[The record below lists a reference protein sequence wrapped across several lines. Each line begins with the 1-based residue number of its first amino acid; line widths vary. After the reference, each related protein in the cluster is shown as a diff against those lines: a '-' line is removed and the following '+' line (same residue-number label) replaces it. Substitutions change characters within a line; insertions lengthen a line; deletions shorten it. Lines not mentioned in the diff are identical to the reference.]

1 MELTNSNSNIPNITY
16 VPTGEETR
24 TRSFIANVF
33 LLMFVALGVSALVAW
48 QFSVNTQLMSY
59 LVTPVGLTGLGKI
72 TLFAPLGFV
81 LIMSFAYQRLSSTA
95 LMALFMAYSV
105 INGITFSFILLTYTP
120 GSVLGCFLSASA
132 MFGVM
137 AVMGY
142 TTNQD
147 LTKFGRILMM
157 GVIGVLIAMVINF
170 FLHSSQLDYIISI
183 IGVMV
188 FTALTAYDVQKL
200 KRIGEGLEYDGQG
213 VSANNVKKMSILGA
227 LTLYLDFKD
236 VVKLANMVKKTVY
249 KKPFFFY
256 LPRILL
262 CSISSKIKGAG
273 SSSHF
278 KNCLPEDEPHRMQ
291 LKKDPFS
298 FM

>member
-1 MELTNSNSNIPNITY
+1 MDLTNRNSNITNITY

-24 TRSFIANVF
+24 TRSFVANVF
-33 LLMFVALGVSALVAW
+33 LLMFLALGVSALFAW
-48 QFSVNTQLMSY
+48 QFSVNGQLMAY
-59 LVTPVGLTGLGKI
+59 MKLPTGELTGLGKI

-95 LMALFMAYSV
+95 LMALFMAYAT
-105 INGITFSFILLTYTP
+105 INGISFSFILLAFTP

-147 LTKFGRILMM
+147 LTKFGRILFM

-200 KRIGEGLEYDGQG
+200 KRIGEGIEYEGG
-213 VSANNVKKMSILGA
+213 VAVNDVKKMSILGA
-227 LTLYLDFKD
+227 LTLYLDFINIF
-236 VVKLANMVKKTVY
+236 L
-249 KKPFFFY
+249 F
-256 LPRILL
+256 LL
-262 CSISSKIKGAG
+262 
-273 SSSHF
+273 
-278 KNCLPEDEPHRMQ
+278 RM
-291 LKKDPFS
+291 FGNRRG
-298 FM
+298 

>member
-1 MELTNSNSNIPNITY
+1 MELTNNKSNFTNITY
-16 VPTGEETR
+16 VPTGEQTR

-33 LLMFVALGVSALVAW
+33 LLMFVALGVSAVFAW
-48 QFSVNTQLMSY
+48 QFSVNQQLMSY
-59 LVTPVGLTGLGKI
+59 LMTPTGLTGLGKI

-95 LMALFMAYSV
+95 LMALFMAYAI
-105 INGITFSFILLTYTP
+105 INGITFSFILMAYSA

-132 MFGVM
+132 MFGIM

-142 TTNQD
+142 TTDKD

-157 GVIGVLIAMVINF
+157 GVIGVLVAMVINY

-200 KRIGEGLEYDGQG
+200 KRIGEGIEYNGQG
-213 VSANNVKKMSILGA
+213 VAANDVKKMSILGA
-227 LTLYLDFKD
+227 LTLYLDFINIF
-236 VVKLANMVKKTVY
+236 L
-249 KKPFFFY
+249 F
-256 LPRILL
+256 LL
-262 CSISSKIKGAG
+262 
-273 SSSHF
+273 
-278 KNCLPEDEPHRMQ
+278 RM
-291 LKKDPFS
+291 FGNRRS
-298 FM
+298 

>member
-1 MELTNSNSNIPNITY
+1 MDLTNRNSNITNISY
-16 VPTGEETR
+16 VHTGEASR
-24 TRSFIANVF
+24 SRSFIANVF
-33 LLMFVALGVSALVAW
+33 LLMFLALGVSALFAW
-48 QFSVNTQLMSY
+48 QFSVNEQLMAY
-59 LVTPVGLTGLGKI
+59 LVSPTGLTGLGKI

-95 LMALFMAYSV
+95 LMLLFMAYAT
-105 INGITFSFILLTYTP
+105 INGISFSFILMAFTP

-200 KRIGEGLEYDGQG
+200 KRIGEGVEYQG
-213 VSANNVKKMSILGA
+213 GVAANDVKKMSILGA
-227 LTLYLDFKD
+227 LTLYLDFINIF
-236 VVKLANMVKKTVY
+236 L
-249 KKPFFFY
+249 F
-256 LPRILL
+256 LL
-262 CSISSKIKGAG
+262 
-273 SSSHF
+273 
-278 KNCLPEDEPHRMQ
+278 RM
-291 LKKDPFS
+291 FGNRRG
-298 FM
+298 

>member
-1 MELTNSNSNIPNITY
+1 MELTNSNSNITNISY
-16 VPTGEETR
+16 VPTGEQTR

-33 LLMFVALGVSALVAW
+33 LLMFVALGVSALFAW
-48 QFSVNTQLMSY
+48 QFSANNQLMAY
-59 LVTPVGLTGLGKI
+59 LVAPTGLTGLGKV

-95 LMALFMAYSV
+95 LMALFLAYAT
-105 INGITFSFILLTYTP
+105 INGISFSFILMAFTP

-157 GVIGVLIAMVINF
+157 GVIGVLIAMVINY

-183 IGVMV
+183 VGVMV

-200 KRIGEGLEYDGQG
+200 KRISEGLEYNGQG
-213 VSANNVKKMSILGA
+213 VATNDAKKMSILGA
-227 LTLYLDFKD
+227 LTLYLDFINIF
-236 VVKLANMVKKTVY
+236 L
-249 KKPFFFY
+249 F
-256 LPRILL
+256 LL
-262 CSISSKIKGAG
+262 
-273 SSSHF
+273 
-278 KNCLPEDEPHRMQ
+278 RM
-291 LKKDPFS
+291 FGNRRS
-298 FM
+298 

>member
-1 MELTNSNSNIPNITY
+1 MDLTNRNSNISNITY
-16 VPTGEETR
+16 VPTGEETH

-33 LLMFVALGVSALVAW
+33 LLMFLALGVSALFAW
-48 QFSVNTQLMSY
+48 QFSVNEQLLAY
-59 LVTPVGLTGLGKI
+59 LISPTGLTGLGKI

-95 LMALFMAYSV
+95 LMALFMAYAT
-105 INGITFSFILLTYTP
+105 INGISFSFILLAFTP

-142 TTNQD
+142 TTHQD
-147 LTKFGRILMM
+147 LTKFGRILFM

-200 KRIGEGLEYDGQG
+200 KRIGEGLEYEGG
-213 VSANNVKKMSILGA
+213 AAANDVKKMSILGA
-227 LTLYLDFKD
+227 LTLYLDFINIF
-236 VVKLANMVKKTVY
+236 L
-249 KKPFFFY
+249 F
-256 LPRILL
+256 LL
-262 CSISSKIKGAG
+262 
-273 SSSHF
+273 
-278 KNCLPEDEPHRMQ
+278 RM
-291 LKKDPFS
+291 FGNRRG
-298 FM
+298 

>member
-1 MELTNSNSNIPNITY
+1 MELTNNKSNFTNISY
-16 VPTGEETR
+16 VPTGEQTR

-33 LLMFVALGVSALVAW
+33 LLMFVALGVSAVFAW
-48 QFSVNTQLMSY
+48 QFSVNEQLMSY
-59 LVTPVGLTGLGKI
+59 LMTPTGLTGLGKI

-95 LMALFMAYSV
+95 LMALFMAYAI
-105 INGITFSFILLTYTP
+105 INGITFSFILMAYTA

-142 TTNQD
+142 TTEKD

-157 GVIGVLIAMVINF
+157 GVIGVLIAMVINY

-200 KRIGEGLEYDGQG
+200 KRIGEGIEYNGQG
-213 VSANNVKKMSILGA
+213 VAANDVKKMSILGA
-227 LTLYLDFKD
+227 LTLYLDFINIF
-236 VVKLANMVKKTVY
+236 L
-249 KKPFFFY
+249 F
-256 LPRILL
+256 LL
-262 CSISSKIKGAG
+262 
-273 SSSHF
+273 
-278 KNCLPEDEPHRMQ
+278 RM
-291 LKKDPFS
+291 FGNRRS
-298 FM
+298 